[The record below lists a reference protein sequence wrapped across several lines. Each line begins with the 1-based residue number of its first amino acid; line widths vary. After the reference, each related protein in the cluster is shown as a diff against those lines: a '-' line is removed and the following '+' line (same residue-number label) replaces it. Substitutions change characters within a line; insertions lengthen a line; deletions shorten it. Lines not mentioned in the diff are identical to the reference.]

1 MTKKRRNGGRNKH
14 GRGHTAIIRCS
25 NCARCVP
32 KDKAV
37 KRFQVRNMVEA
48 GCQRDMRDAS
58 VFDSYTLPKLYMKL
72 QYCVSCGERCLL
84 LLLPFPDVTVQLST
98 PVLSA
103 FDLALLARSEILLQ
117 GQPSSLLPTAL
128 TPPQV

>member
-1 MTKKRRNGGRNKH
+1 MRPARLSVSKMTKKRRNGGRNKH
-14 GRGHTAIIRCS
+14 GRGHTPAIRCS

-32 KDKAV
+32 KDKAI

-72 QYCVSCGERCLL
+72 QYCCSCAIHSR
-84 LLLPFPDVTVQLST
+84 VVRVRSST
-98 PVLSA
+98 N
-103 FDLALLARSEILLQ
+103 RKIRE
-117 GQPSSLLPTAL
+117 
-128 TPPQV
+128 PPPRFRPRTGDKPGGAGGPGAAQKK